1 MFGNKKFK
9 LKKYETKSDALT
21 RLKDIKELNNKLND
35 LTEEMKNKS
44 KDEFSFDYY
53 STLDNKKKVKYS
65 ENELKLVL
73 NYINHEIRRVEK
85 VLIKNPPLIKNK
97 KFFFT
102 EEEVFVS
109 EIKKE
114 LNEDFKEFEIYLENL
129 IKKKREISN
138 KLNLI

>member
-1 MFGNKKFK
+1 
-9 LKKYETKSDALT
+9 
-21 RLKDIKELNNKLND
+21 
-35 LTEEMKNKS
+35 MKNKS